1 MTEREDEIGSSES
14 YELSASST
22 SVEVALVFRHFHPIL
37 AGAAERFR
45 RYSVPLADQGIH
57 YRVFTLQED
66 ERHPGVEQMHT
77 GLSVQRLPAQG
88 IPWVRDA
95 ALFQAASHY
104 LSSMPPEGRVL
115 QTSLAHDL
123 SRPWLRRIR
132 KHGVSCLYV
141 GTMVGREEPGLPLWR
156 RWVQKWK
163 SKRNFAP
170 FHKVVAS
177 TTVMARWF
185 ENSGVSRD
193 RIEVIPNGV
202 DVGRF
207 RPVANA
213 SEKSQLRE
221 TLGLPKERPVV
232 IFAGSIVPRKGVELL
247 IRAWPQVLAAVPE
260 ATLVLVGGFDRPTF
274 MTQERMQELSRFQES
289 MRSLAAQPE
298 CRGSITFAGE
308 SDHLEDWLRAADVFA
323 FPSEQEGMGNVV
335 LEAMACGLPCVIT
348 QFHGMPEEEF
358 GTVGREFVLTSRTII
373 SFANGLNQVLTEA
386 GMAEVIGRTA
396 CNWTR
401 QKLDVNLTIKRYAGL
416 YRFLASS
423 GKNT

>member
-1 MTEREDEIGSSES
+1 MIKTDGVIDSSQS

-45 RYSVPLADQGIH
+45 RYSVPLAEQGVH

-66 ERHPGVEQMHT
+66 ERHPRVEQMHT
-77 GLSVQRLPAQG
+77 GLRVQRLPAQG
-88 IPWVRDA
+88 IPWARDA

-132 KHGVSCLYV
+132 RHGVGCLYV

-163 SKRNFAP
+163 TKRNFAP

-193 RIEVIPNGV
+193 RIEIIPNGV

-221 TLGLPKERPVV
+221 TLRLPKERPVV

-247 IRAWPQVLAAVPE
+247 IRTWPQVLAAVPE

-348 QFHGMPEEEF
+348 QFHGMPEAEF
-358 GTVGREFVLTSRTII
+358 GTAGQEFILVPRDEI
-373 SFANGLNQVLTEA
+373 SLAKGL
-386 GMAEVIGRTA
+386 
-396 CNWTR
+396 
-401 QKLDVNLTIKRYAGL
+401 LDVLAEERKRAALGNAARRWTCDKMDVKLTIQAYQSLYHSQAAGV
-416 YRFLASS
+416 
-423 GKNT
+423 

>member
-1 MTEREDEIGSSES
+1 MIKTDGVIDSSQS

-45 RYSVPLADQGIH
+45 RYSVPLADQGVH

-66 ERHPGVEQMHT
+66 ERHPRVEQMHT
-77 GLSVQRLPAQG
+77 GLRVQRLPAKG

-104 LSSMPPEGRVL
+104 LSSMPPEGRML

-123 SRPWLRRIR
+123 SRPWLSRIR
-132 KHGVSCLYV
+132 RHGVSCLYV

-185 ENSGVSRD
+185 ESSGVSRD

-221 TLGLPKERPVV
+221 TLRLPKERPVV

-289 MRSLAAQPE
+289 MRSLAAQPK
-298 CRGSITFAGE
+298 CRSSITFAGE

-358 GTVGREFVLTSRTII
+358 GTADREFILVPRDEISLVEGLVDVL
-373 SFANGLNQVLTEA
+373 
-386 GMAEVIGRTA
+386 AEESKRAALGNAARR
-396 CNWTR
+396 WTCD
-401 QKLDVNLTIKRYAGL
+401 KMDVRLTIQAYHSLYHSQAAGV
-416 YRFLASS
+416 
-423 GKNT
+423 